1 MAISKQPACLWLM
14 LLIGLLAASGAMAD
28 EENPALPT
36 TSDGGRKAPKL
47 IQALVCEDVIEGIPQ
62 HPAIVFSISRGK
74 VSCYTFFD
82 PVPEETFVTHH
93 WYYRDEPSARIRL
106 RLRSPRWATFST
118 IQLRETDK
126 GPWRVEITDAAGTVM
141 KELRFSITD

>member
-1 MAISKQPACLWLM
+1 MAIPKPVICCCLILLACLLTAP
-14 LLIGLLAASGAMAD
+14 GGFSA
-28 EENPALPT
+28 EENAAGSTAPG
-36 TSDGGRKAPKL
+36 DGQKAPKL
-47 IQALVCEDVIEGIPQ
+47 IQALVCENVVEGIPQ
-62 HPAIVFSISRGK
+62 EPAIVFSISRGK

-82 PVPEETFVTHH
+82 PVPANTFVTHN

-106 RLRSPRWATFST
+106 QLRPPRWATFST

-126 GPWRVEITDAAGTVM
+126 GPWRVEITDAAGLIL

>member
-1 MAISKQPACLWLM
+1 MACLV
-14 LLIGLLAASGAMAD
+14 AASGSVNA
-28 EENPALPT
+28 EEGSTQPAAAGAQQTGLN
-36 TSDGGRKAPKL
+36 L

-62 HPAIVFSISRGK
+62 QPGIVFSIGRGK
-74 VSCYTFFD
+74 VSFYTFFD
-82 PVPEETFVTHH
+82 SVPQKTFVTHH

-106 RLRSPRWATFST
+106 QLRPPRWATFST

-126 GPWRVEITDAAGTVM
+126 GPWRVEVTDAAGVAL

>member
-1 MAISKQPACLWLM
+1 MSTSKPALCCGLILFACLVV
-14 LLIGLLAASGAMAD
+14 ASGSANAEEGSAKQTAD
-28 EENPALPT
+28 GAGQKGL
-36 TSDGGRKAPKL
+36 KL

-62 HPAIVFSISRGK
+62 EPAIVFSITRGK
-74 VSCYTFFD
+74 VSFYTFFD
-82 PVPEETFVTHH
+82 PVPQKSFVTHH

-106 RLRSPRWATFST
+106 QLRPPRWATFST

-126 GPWRVEITDAAGTVM
+126 GPWRVEVTDAGGVVL

>member
-1 MAISKQPACLWLM
+1 MAIPKQLLCCWLM
-14 LLIGLLAASGAMAD
+14 LLTGLLAASGAIAA
-28 EENPALPT
+28 EENPASPAT
-36 TSDGGRKAPKL
+36 ADGGRKAPKL

-62 HPAIVFSISRGK
+62 HPAIVISISRGK

-82 PVPEETFVTHH
+82 PVPAKTFVTHH

-106 RLRSPRWATFST
+106 QLRSPRWATFIT

-126 GPWRVEITDAAGTVM
+126 GPWRVEITDATGEVL

>member
-1 MAISKQPACLWLM
+1 M
-14 LLIGLLAASGAMAD
+14 LTFRPLLCCGLLLLACMVAASGSVNA
-28 EENPALPT
+28 EEGNAKPSATGAEQKGLN
-36 TSDGGRKAPKL
+36 L

-62 HPAIVFSISRGK
+62 EPAIVFSISGGK
-74 VSCYTFFD
+74 VSFYTFFD
-82 PVPEETFVTHH
+82 PVPQKTFVTHH

-106 RLRSPRWATFST
+106 QLRPPRWATFST

-126 GPWRVEITDAAGTVM
+126 GPWRVEVTDEYGVPL

>member
-1 MAISKQPACLWLM
+1 MAISKQLLCCWLM
-14 LLIGLLAASGAMAD
+14 LLTGILAASGAIAAED
-28 EENPALPT
+28 IPALPAT
-36 TSDGGRKAPKL
+36 ADGGRKAPKL

-62 HPAIVFSISRGK
+62 HPSIVFSISRGK

-82 PVPEETFVTHH
+82 PVPTKTFVTHH

-106 RLRSPRWATFST
+106 QLRSPRWATFST

-126 GPWRVEITDAAGTVM
+126 GPWRVEITDATGKVM

>member
-1 MAISKQPACLWLM
+1 MVIPKQLWCCW
-14 LLIGLLAASGAMAD
+14 LILSIGFAVAGGSAA
-28 EENPALPT
+28 EENAA
-36 TSDGGRKAPKL
+36 TSTAAGGVQKSLKL

-62 HPAIVFSISRGK
+62 EPAIVFSIGRGK

-82 PVPEETFVTHH
+82 PVPAKTFVTHH

-106 RLRSPRWATFST
+106 QLRPPRWATFST

-126 GPWRVEITDAAGTVM
+126 GPWRVEITDANGKVL

>member
-1 MAISKQPACLWLM
+1 M
-14 LLIGLLAASGAMAD
+14 LLMVSLPMAVSGGVNAEEGSAKQTAAGAEQKGL
-28 EENPALPT
+28 
-36 TSDGGRKAPKL
+36 KL

-62 HPAIVFSISRGK
+62 EPAIVFSISRGK
-74 VSCYTFFD
+74 VSFYTFFD
-82 PVPEETFVTHH
+82 PVPQKAFVTHH

-106 RLRSPRWATFST
+106 QLRPPRWATFST

-126 GPWRVEITDAAGTVM
+126 GPWRVEVTDASGVVL

>member
-1 MAISKQPACLWLM
+1 MSTSKPALCCGLILFACLVV
-14 LLIGLLAASGAMAD
+14 ASGSANAEEGSAKQAAD
-28 EENPALPT
+28 GAGQKGL
-36 TSDGGRKAPKL
+36 KL

-62 HPAIVFSISRGK
+62 EPAIVFSITRGK
-74 VSCYTFFD
+74 VSFYTFFD
-82 PVPEETFVTHH
+82 PVPQKSFVTHH

-106 RLRSPRWATFST
+106 QLRPPRWATFST

-126 GPWRVEITDAAGTVM
+126 GPWRVEVTDAGGVVL